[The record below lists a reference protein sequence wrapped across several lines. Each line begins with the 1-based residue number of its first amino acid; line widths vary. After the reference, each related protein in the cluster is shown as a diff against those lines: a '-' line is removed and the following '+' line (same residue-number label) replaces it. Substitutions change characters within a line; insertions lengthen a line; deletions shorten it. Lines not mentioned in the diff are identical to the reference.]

1 MDPSEF
7 PELPLDSMNEADV
20 RAEIL
25 DPLLRRLGYVKGG
38 EASIEREHKLSYP
51 YLFLGRKKP
60 GKDLRLRG
68 NADYTL
74 QVGNHA
80 RWTLEAKPPSEP
92 LDEDVLQQAW
102 SYAIHPEVQA
112 SYFAVCNGRLFE
124 LYQTSAPWGAAPLLR
139 LAYEELGTKFE
150 QLKAW
155 LGPAQ
160 IARKHPS
167 HLPEAGKPLG
177 GNLRAFERVASGFV
191 SYEKHVAAISIP
203 MLDELQIAVEDGV
216 IRRDSGGKIRADL
229 LTRGPFR
236 GVQEKINDM
245 GLQVQV
251 YSTDDEYLSVD
262 PAKPTVFRFKDEQLF
277 DWGMNPDTYQPMPLP
292 AMRVLVSAT
301 ALGHLDG
308 NLFAGR
314 FEADMVF
321 ISLETLQQIPVK
333 SVGHFQF
340 RLA

>member
-1 MDPSEF
+1 MAADD
-7 PELPLDSMNEADV
+7 LPALPFDQMNEADV
-20 RAEIL
+20 RAEVL

-38 EASIEREHKLSYP
+38 ENSIEREHKLSYP
-51 YLFLGRKKP
+51 FLFLGRKKP
-60 GKDLRLRG
+60 GKDLQLRG

-80 RWTLEAKPPSEP
+80 RWTLEAKPPSEA

-112 SYFAVCNGRLFE
+112 SYFAVCNGRVLE

-139 LAYEELGTKFE
+139 LSYEELGTKFGE
-150 QLKAW
+150 VKAW

-167 HLPEAGKPLG
+167 FLLESGKSLG
-177 GNLRAFERVASGFV
+177 GNLRSFERVASGFI
-191 SYEKHVAAISIP
+191 SYERHIAEVEIP
-203 MLDELQIAVEDGV
+203 MLDELQVAIEGGV
-216 IRRDSGGKIRADL
+216 IRRDSEGNIRADL

-251 YSTDDEYLSVD
+251 YRTDDESLSVD
-262 PAKPTVFRFKDEQLF
+262 PANPTAFKFEDEQLF
-277 DWGMNPDTYQPMPLP
+277 DWGMNPDTYQPMSLP
-292 AMRVLVSAT
+292 PMRVLVSAM
-301 ALGHLDG
+301 AVGHLDNNVFSG
-308 NLFAGR
+308 H

-321 ISLETLQQIPVK
+321 VPVGGLLRFP
-333 SVGHFQF
+333 VRGFGHF
-340 RLA
+340 RLRLV